1 MEKVYKADKS
11 RLLLDVVFH
20 SHYLPLFQKLSL
32 DGAICSDQLLL
43 LRSNDIIRS

>member
-20 SHYLPLFQKLSL
+20 SYYLPLFQKLSL
-32 DGAICSDQLLL
+32 DGAIIYENIHFC
-43 LRSNDIIRS
+43 